1 MHVFRIGRP
10 RSQAACTCSGRSR
23 WVLRS
28 GRSALHWA
36 VLSHF
41 RRVQHGHFLIYPTT
55 RRPLELICCPLE
67 TYRPSGG
74 SPGKRSR
81 SRFLFVCSCVTC
93 IYRNRAGE
101 CFVRLCRGRGAHA
114 RGAEQEGLNSSSC
127 ASVKS
132 CSAAPFTQ
140 GQRLR
145 RAFIFE
151 ASNWPRRVRNA

>member
-81 SRFLFVCSCVTC
+81 LVVCCVVQKRSVSLACGMSATSATSGL
-93 IYRNRAGE
+93 RRGQRRQRRA
-101 CFVRLCRGRGAHA
+101 RK
-114 RGAEQEGLNSSSC
+114 GAEDRSRAPWPPC
-127 ASVKS
+127 RRC
-132 CSAAPFTQ
+132 CSA
-140 GQRLR
+140 
-145 RAFIFE
+145 
-151 ASNWPRRVRNA
+151 S